1 LVNFAPYKSFTDMK
15 KIHILLLLVALTGIF
30 STGCNEYRS
39 LSSASKVSQ
48 LSGNPFMYQLSKSVM
63 KTLGN
68 YMLEKGI
75 KSTVGK
81 INLMSPL
88 SGLFSNSSDLSGLKD
103 LLVSTYKIAPK
114 KADAQFGNLQ
124 NVRDLIGFVAKNG
137 KNFNFYNSKI

>member
-1 LVNFAPYKSFTDMK
+1 MK
-15 KIHILLLLVALTGIF
+15 KIHILLLLVTLTGIF

-63 KTLGN
+63 KTMGK

-81 INLMSPL
+81 INLMSPH

-137 KNFNFYNSKI
+137 QNFNFYNSKI

>member
-1 LVNFAPYKSFTDMK
+1 MK
-15 KIHILLLLVALTGIF
+15 KIHILLLLVTLTGIF

-63 KTLGN
+63 KTMGK